1 MQATRTRPLVQLT
14 AILVVVI
21 VVLLGIWVT
30 GGVITNDFALAMWL
44 TAAWMGVAGL
54 ACLAIAARS
63 PALRW
68 PVLGAYVAVAMAA
81 GAYLGSSTF
90 IDDVVDEPVATAA
103 APAGEPDRAASPGNV
118 RPRAAPPRNVRLRA
132 GQFEAVRHPAAGTA
146 TAIRL
151 AKGGRV
157 LTLTDF
163 DVDNGPDLR
172 VYLVAGPARSEGEV
186 DDFVDLGALKGN
198 RGDQQ
203 YEIPD
208 GVDVGRYATAV
219 IWCRAFSVLFA
230 RAPLAA

>member
-1 MQATRTRPLVQLT
+1 MQATRTRPLARLA
-14 AILVVVI
+14 AIPVVAI
-21 VVLLGIWVT
+21 AVLLGIWVT

-54 ACLAIAARS
+54 ACFAIAARS

-68 PVLGAYVAVAMAA
+68 PVLGAYVAVAVAA

-103 APAGEPDRAASPGNV
+103 APAAAEPDRA
-118 RPRAAPPRNVRLRA
+118 AAPPRNVRLRA
-132 GQFEAVRHPAAGTA
+132 GRFEAVRHPAAGTA

-151 AKGGRV
+151 ARGGRV

-186 DDFVDLGALKGN
+186 DEFVDRRARQGH
-198 RGDQQ
+198 RGDPPYQ
-203 YEIPD
+203 IPD
-208 GVDVGRYATAV
+208 GDARRGPPPPV

>member
-1 MQATRTRPLVQLT
+1 MQATRTPPLVRLA
-14 AILVVVI
+14 AIPVVAI
-21 VVLLGIWVT
+21 VVLLGIWAT

-44 TAAWMGVAGL
+44 TAGWMGVAGL

-68 PVLGAYVAVAMAA
+68 PVLGTYVAVAVAA
-81 GAYLGSSTF
+81 GAYLGTSTF

-103 APAGEPDRAASPGNV
+103 APAAGQPEG
-118 RPRAAPPRNVRLRA
+118 NVRLRA
-132 GQFEAVRHPAAGTA
+132 GRFEAVRHPAAGTA

-172 VYLVAGPARSEGEV
+172 LYLVAGPARSEGEV
-186 DDFVDLGALKGN
+186 VDFVDLGALKGN

>member
-1 MQATRTRPLVQLT
+1 MQATRTRPLARLA
-14 AILVVVI
+14 AIPVVVI
-21 VVLLGIWVT
+21 AVLLGIWVT

-54 ACLAIAARS
+54 ACFAIAARS

-68 PVLGAYVAVAMAA
+68 PVLGAYVAVAVAA

-103 APAGEPDRAASPGNV
+103 APAAAEPDRA
-118 RPRAAPPRNVRLRA
+118 AAPPRNVRLRA
-132 GQFEAVRHPAAGTA
+132 GRFEAVRHPAAGTA

-151 AKGGRV
+151 ARGGRV

-172 VYLVAGPARSEGEV
+172 VYLVAGPARSEGEGDV
-186 DDFVDLGALKGN
+186 CDDLGALKGN

-230 RAPLAA
+230 RAPLAP

>member
-1 MQATRTRPLVQLT
+1 MQATRTRPLVRLA
-14 AILVVVI
+14 AIPVVAI

-30 GGVITNDFALAMWL
+30 GGVITNDFAFALWL
-44 TAAWMGVAGL
+44 TAGWMGLAGL
-54 ACLAIAARS
+54 ACFAIAARS

-68 PVLGAYVAVAMAA
+68 PVLGTYVAVAVAA

-90 IDDVVDEPVATAA
+90 IDDVVDERVATAA
-103 APAGEPDRAASPGNV
+103 PVPAAGEPDRAAGEPD
-118 RPRAAPPRNVRLRA
+118 RAAALPRNVRLRA

-186 DDFVDLGALKGN
+186 DDYVDLGALKGN

>member
-1 MQATRTRPLVQLT
+1 MQAIRTRPLAKLA
-14 AILVVVI
+14 AIPVVVI

-30 GGVITNDFALAMWL
+30 GGVITNDFELAMWL

-63 PALRW
+63 EALRW
-68 PVLGAYVAVAMAA
+68 PVLGAYVAVAVAA

-90 IDDVVDEPVATAA
+90 IDDVVAEPVATAA
-103 APAGEPDRAASPGNV
+103 AAPAPGPPEGNV
-118 RPRAAPPRNVRLRA
+118 LLRA
-132 GQFEAVRHPAAGTA
+132 GRFEAVRHPAAGTA

-157 LTLTDF
+157 LTLTAF

-186 DDFVDLGALKGN
+186 DDYVDLGALKGN

>member
-1 MQATRTRPLVQLT
+1 MQATRTRPLARLA
-14 AILVVVI
+14 AIPVVVI
-21 VVLLGIWVT
+21 AVLLGIWVT

-54 ACLAIAARS
+54 ACFAIAARS

-68 PVLGAYVAVAMAA
+68 PVLGAYVAVAVAA

-103 APAGEPDRAASPGNV
+103 APAAGEPDRA
-118 RPRAAPPRNVRLRA
+118 AAPPRNVRLRA
-132 GQFEAVRHPAAGTA
+132 GRFEAVRHPAAGTA

-151 AKGGRV
+151 ARGGRV

-186 DDFVDLGALKGN
+186 DEFVDLGALKGN

-230 RAPLAA
+230 RAPLAP

>member
-1 MQATRTRPLVQLT
+1 MQATRTRPLVKL
-14 AILVVVI
+14 AAMPVVVI
-21 VVLLGIWVT
+21 VVLLGIWAT

-68 PVLGAYVAVAMAA
+68 PVLGSYVAVAVAA

-103 APAGEPDRAASPGNV
+103 PVPAAGEPDRA
-118 RPRAAPPRNVRLRA
+118 AAPPRNVRLRA
-132 GQFEAVRHPAAGTA
+132 GRFEAVRHPATGAA

-172 VYLVAGPARSEGEV
+172 VYLVAGPARSEDEV

>member
-1 MQATRTRPLVQLT
+1 MQATRTRPLVKL
-14 AILVVVI
+14 AAMPVVVI
-21 VVLLGIWVT
+21 VVLLGIWAT

-54 ACLAIAARS
+54 ACLTIAARS

-68 PVLGAYVAVAMAA
+68 PVLGSYVAVAVAA

-103 APAGEPDRAASPGNV
+103 PVPAAGEPDRA
-118 RPRAAPPRNVRLRA
+118 AAPPRNVRLRA
-132 GQFEAVRHPAAGTA
+132 GRFEAVRHPATGAA